1 MNDKRRMSIQRSQ
14 SSNIILDTP
23 QNLLSPPNSETS
35 NENTPSSSSVD
46 STPPITPNV
55 LSFKGTSHLKD
66 DFKTIDINDD
76 TEKDLQ
82 DLKNKLKKDDWR
94 KEIVNSIIK
103 PNYVTEIKDFMSNRI
118 KWKKRG
124 RSFETGSK
132 IFIGIGS
139 IVSFSA
145 GVYGS
150 KELSFIAGTISVVSM
165 VLLQYATFAYR
176 ESGKSTQDLNVL
188 LDNIGIKKL
197 PETNNAVQDN
207 GNTPPHPNI
216 PPLQTQ
222 PLQPQPQWNNYVAPH
237 TSPQMNPQPSNLQQ
251 SMDPMLLTPSSGYG
265 FSDTVQSFQRRLSEK
280 NKREVES
287 SSDDGEYLNVHH
299 LDNIL
304 YEDIPINERWEK
316 ALKHIELHSNT
327 LFTINWITY
336 VCEHNDFIMFKHILT
351 RGFKYTSN
359 VPCIVAKAGFKFI
372 HEYNTYDYQLLS
384 DNTTYE
390 TISNNGKLIKY
401 LINKG
406 ESSALL
412 GAILSKDLNTLKE
425 VYYKVGNKWLQHEA
439 YELRLAR
446 EIGNADILLFCI
458 KNGAKHE
465 PYVSNYRSDLK
476 KLEDSWKKNL
486 IKK

>member
-1 MNDKRRMSIQRSQ
+1 MQRSQ
-14 SSNIILDTP
+14 SNIILDAP
-23 QNLLSPPNSETS
+23 QNLLSPPNSQTS
-35 NENTPSSSSVD
+35 NESSSSSSSVD

-55 LSFKGTSHLKD
+55 ISFKGTSLLKD
-66 DFKTIDINDD
+66 DFTSIDIAKDLLSAD
-76 TEKDLQ
+76 EKDLQ
-82 DLKNKLKKDDWR
+82 DFKINLKKDDWR

-103 PNYVTEIKDFMSNRI
+103 PNYVKEIKDFMSNRI

-216 PPLQTQ
+216 PSFQ
-222 PLQPQPQWNNYVAPH
+222 QPQQKLNNYIAPH
-237 TSPQMNPQPSNLQQ
+237 TSPQILPQNPALHQ
-251 SMDPMLLTPSSGYG
+251 SIDPMLLTPTSGYG
-265 FSDTVQSFQRRLSEK
+265 FSDTVHSFQRRLSEK

-287 SSDDGEYLNVHH
+287 SSSEDGEYLNVHH
-299 LDNIL
+299 LDDIL

-316 ALKHIELHSNT
+316 ALKHIELHPKIS
-327 LFTINWITY
+327 FTSNWITY
-336 VCEHNDFIMFKHILT
+336 VCEHNDFIMFKNILNRGFQYSPNIPCVVAKT
-351 RGFKYTSN
+351 GFKY
-359 VPCIVAKAGFKFI
+359 I
-372 HEYNTYDYQLLS
+372 HEYNLYNYPLLS
-384 DNTTYE
+384 DITIYE

-425 VYYKVGNKWLQHEA
+425 VYNKVGNKWLQHEA
-439 YELRLAR
+439 YELRVAR
-446 EIGNADILLFCI
+446 ELGNSDIIIFCI
-458 KNGAKHE
+458 RNGAKHE
-465 PYVSNYRSDLK
+465 PYVSKYRSDLK
-476 KLEDSWKKNL
+476 KLEDDWKKNL